1 MAGLGR
7 KVFGSETLSSTEVQG
22 YFMDQSV
29 MVFASAAQRDGS
41 IPSPSDG
48 MVVYLTDIDRFLGR
62 ENGAWRSLRGD
73 VTLGNAFL
81 ATEPGPVLAAA
92 PAWTDLATVTAT
104 ATGRAVTVDWS
115 VQVWNDGSGADRTAN
130 VQVVVDTSTV
140 VGSVSSFAVPLTGQ
154 PRIGRGQI
162 NTHTP
167 AVGSRTW
174 KLQANASNASSL
186 RADIGKLRVVE
197 TG

>member
-29 MVFASAAQRDGS
+29 MVFASASARDGA

-62 ENGAWRSLRGD
+62 ENGAWRTLTGD
-73 VTLGNAFL
+73 RTLGNAFL
-81 ATEPGPVLAAA
+81 ATDPILTGTPS
-92 PAWTDLATVTAT
+92 WTDLTSVVAV
-104 ATGRAVTVDWS
+104 ATGRPVKVHWSVTVYNS
-115 VQVWNDGSGADRTAN
+115 GSGADRTAS
-130 VQVVVDTSTV
+130 VRVVVDTSTV
-140 VGSVSSFAVPLTGQ
+140 LGSVTNFNVPLPS
-154 PRIGRGQI
+154 PRISRAQI
-162 NTHTP
+162 NAHTP
-167 AVGSRTW
+167 AAGSHTW
-174 KLQANASNASSL
+174 TLQANASIPSAL
-186 RADIGKLRVVE
+186 QAEVGTLTVIE